1 MDDQH
6 KALEYFRAQCDE
18 LGARL
23 LRLQEEL
30 TQARRKARR
39 SQALAR
45 TIQQLHA
52 FAEDLDGAD
61 LGEQPLGE
69 KLLMLM
75 IERLRVDQAA
85 LLRWDRDIDRFAV
98 IETVGLTRQAVS
110 SIEPA
115 ATGTAKP
122 EPANDLLE
130 RLGIASGAWVA
141 TPALGWVLAI
151 GHRRRDTAPERPI
164 EPGDQAV
171 AEAALKVFANLM
183 ERRVITTA
191 LRESEANY
199 HELFDSAQDAILVM
213 DTKGTTVVDA
223 NRRAFELFAFSRE
236 TLPFVQPANWVM
248 PADLPR
254 WRRLWRAVLRARPQ
268 QIESRMHTAEGHA
281 FWAEVTLK
289 RVPTMKPR
297 ILAVARDISAR
308 KRAEAEVRHLQERLD
323 LALEGA
329 EVGLYDINVETAEI
343 IYDERFV
350 RIVGGD
356 SSKVPRTISDWQACI
371 HPEDLPAVTRLFD
384 DTLSGRCPRMQLE
397 YRFRH
402 QGGVWIWL
410 LDRGKGFDYDD
421 AGRPRRAAGTC
432 VDISDRKVSEASIH
446 RLAYYDP
453 LTDLPNRRL
462 FLDRLTNA
470 RAASQRD
477 GTFGAVFFLD
487 LDNFKQI
494 NDARGHE
501 AGDRLLQQVAARLGA
516 LLRKQDTIARFGGDE
531 FVILITGLGRSETD
545 ASRFANLVGEK
556 VRRTLVPPVRLPEG
570 EASTSASIGI
580 TLFRGHEISVHDV
593 LRQADTAL
601 YQAKDSGR
609 NCIRFFEPRMQRAVE
624 ERFNLER
631 ELRHA
636 LSRDELRL
644 YYQPQ
649 VDRAGRLAGAEALV
663 RWHHPSR
670 GLISPSAFIPLAEET
685 GLILPL
691 GRWVLAEAC
700 RFLAYTTAYGCDLQV
715 SVNVSPRQFH
725 RSDLLTTV
733 RETIAYTG
741 APPERLTLEI
751 TEGVWIEDL
760 QTAAEK
766 MAGLKGLGVNLSI
779 DDFGTGY
786 SSLTYLKRLPID
798 ELKIDRGFVQDVPGD
813 TSDAALIE
821 AILAVCQRLRIRS
834 VAEGVETVE
843 QHQFLRSR
851 GCDAFQGYLFGRP
864 SPEETFVES
873 VTSSPNSTSRRVSG

>member
-6 KALEYFRAQCDE
+6 KALEYFRAQCDA

-30 TQARRKARR
+30 TQARRETRR

-52 FAEDLDGAD
+52 FAEDGDGSD
-61 LGEQPLGE
+61 LSEQPLGE

-98 IETVGLTRQAVS
+98 IETVGLKREALPA
-110 SIEPA
+110 IERDA
-115 ATGTAKP
+115 AGTAIP
-122 EPANDLLE
+122 EPASDLLE

-141 TPALGWVLAI
+141 TPAAGWVLAF
-151 GHRRRDTAPERPI
+151 GHRRRDRASERPI

-171 AEAALKVFANLM
+171 AEAALQVFASLS
-183 ERRVITTA
+183 ERQVIMTA

-199 HELFDSAQDAILVM
+199 RELFDSAQDAILVM
-213 DTKGTTVVDA
+213 DTKGTTLVDA
-223 NRRAFELFAFSRE
+223 NQRAFELFAISRE
-236 TLPFVQPANWVM
+236 ALPFEMPANWVA

-254 WRRLWRAVLRARPQ
+254 WKGLWRAVLRARPQ
-268 QIESRMHTAEGHA
+268 QIESRMRTAEGHE

-289 RVPTMKPR
+289 RIATMKPR
-297 ILAVARDISAR
+297 VLAVARDISLR
-308 KRAEAEVRHLQERLD
+308 KRAEADVKRLQERLD

-329 EVGLYDINVETAEI
+329 EVGLYDINLDTGEI
-343 IYDERFV
+343 IYDDRFV

-356 SSKVPRTISDWQACI
+356 SSNVPRTLHDWHGRI
-371 HPEDLPAVTRLFD
+371 HPEDLPTVRRLFD
-384 DTLSGRCPRMQLE
+384 DTLSGKCPKMQLE
-397 YRFRH
+397 YRFQH
-402 QGGVWIWL
+402 QTGGWIWL

-470 RAASQRD
+470 QAATQRD
-477 GTFGAVFFLD
+477 GTIGAVFFLD

-501 AGDRLLQQVAARLGA
+501 AGDRLLQEVAARLGA
-516 LLRKQDTIARFGGDE
+516 LLRKEDTVARFGGDE
-531 FVILITGLGRSETD
+531 FVILATDLSRSEIE

-556 VRRTLVPPVRLPEG
+556 VRQALATPIPLPEG
-570 EASTSASIGI
+570 EASASASIGI
-580 TLFRGHEISVHDV
+580 TLFRGTEISVHDI

-601 YQAKDSGR
+601 YQAKETGR

-624 ERFNLER
+624 ERFDLER

-649 VDRAGRLAGAEALV
+649 VDQAGRLVGAEALV

-670 GLISPSAFIPLAEET
+670 GMISPSAFIPLAEET

-700 RFLAYTTAYGCDLQV
+700 RFLAYTAAYGCDLHI

-725 RSDLLTTV
+725 RSDLLATV
-733 RETIAYTG
+733 HESLADTG
-741 APPERLTLEI
+741 AAPERLTLEI
-751 TEGVWIEDL
+751 TEGVLIEDL
-760 QTAAEK
+760 HGATAK
-766 MAGLKGLGVNLSI
+766 MAGLKSLGVNLSI

-798 ELKIDRGFVQDVPGD
+798 ELKIDCSFVQDVPD
-813 TSDAALIE
+813 DASDAALIE
-821 AILAVCQRLRIRS
+821 AILAVCQHLRVRS
-834 VAEGVETVE
+834 IAEGVETVE

-851 GCDAFQGYLFGRP
+851 GCNAFQGFLFGAP
-864 SPEETFVES
+864 SPAKTFLATLTCFPDVEM
-873 VTSSPNSTSRRVSG
+873 